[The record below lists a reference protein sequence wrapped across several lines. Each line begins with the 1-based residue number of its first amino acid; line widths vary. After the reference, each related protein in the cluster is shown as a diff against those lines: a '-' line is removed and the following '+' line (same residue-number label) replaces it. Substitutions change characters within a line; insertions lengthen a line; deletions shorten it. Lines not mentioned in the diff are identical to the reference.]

1 MKSNCVS
8 RNEYIRTVYCPS
20 RCKNN
25 NSKEQ
30 IFAYYNGKTFTHG
43 ALRITFNDGKLAI
56 IDYNGAVYDYDKL
69 KLVNG
74 YILEIYKDNEV
85 KKCLIFNY
93 FKGYDNDEYRRSW
106 ELVISNL
113 NDGKQNLYILK
124 DSDDEKVRPQPNNK
138 SENKIDAQTE
148 TDNVVSDEIKV
159 SNGEKLIKRWIVL
172 ILQPLN
178 QMKILL
184 K

>member
-1 MKSNCVS
+1 MN
-8 RNEYIRTVYCPS
+8 
-20 RCKNN
+20 
-25 NSKEQ
+25 
-30 IFAYYNGKTFTHG
+30 
-43 ALRITFNDGKLAI
+43 
-56 IDYNGAVYDYDKL
+56 
-69 KLVNG
+69 
-74 YILEIYKDNEV
+74 
-85 KKCLIFNY
+85 
-93 FKGYDNDEYRRSW
+93 
-106 ELVISNL
+106 
-113 NDGKQNLYILK
+113 
-124 DSDDEKVRPQPNNK
+124 EKVRPQPNNK